1 MGFLLIMILM
11 CSVVARVAGRSETLA
26 EYALK
31 HPQTFASPDASSNPA
46 RTEGPADA
54 SSKPYRTEI
63 PADVSPAPAKTGA
76 SPTPVKATVSP
87 AEDETL
93 SSPVPTSRPFTALSP
108 ETEDSV
114 HYQDGFFYQPL
125 SDSVIARITGIS

>member
-1 MGFLLIMILM
+1 MNKWIKPMGFLLIMILM

-54 SSKPYRTEI
+54 SSNPSRTEI

-76 SPTPVKATVSP
+76 SRSEERRVGK
-87 AEDETL
+87 ECRL
-93 SSPVPTSRPFTALSP
+93 
-108 ETEDSV
+108 
-114 HYQDGFFYQPL
+114 
-125 SDSVIARITGIS
+125 